1 MSVNIDELKQGVS
14 SLSQVI
20 DDVKPKSEFS
30 YRTYCS
36 KSYYTIYHQ
45 TKIFLNKKHNFNEII
60 SNGGYPNMGTHQI
73 IMNFLNDHINIPST
87 NYNRDYKMLVY
98 RLKSMRQSRVDSDY
112 YLDVTVN
119 NIVYEQSKKQYEKIT
134 DIIESM

>member
-14 SLSQVI
+14 SLAQAI
-20 DDVKPKSEFS
+20 DSIKPKSEFA
-30 YRTYCS
+30 YRNYCS

-45 TKIFLNKKHNFNEII
+45 TKKLLNKKHNFDEVI

-87 NYNRDYKMLVY
+87 NHNRDYKKLVY
-98 RLKSMRQSRVDSDY
+98 RLKAMRQYRVDSDY
-112 YLDVTVN
+112 YLDVTIN
-119 NIVYEQSKKQYEKIT
+119 NIVYEQSKKQYENVT
-134 DIIESM
+134 ATIESM